1 MSGKTA
7 AEKKIIKG
15 LRAGI
20 LLAAALGILLL
31 LYQPVFAYEG
41 GNTADNPELSVQNP
55 MLSSDTET
63 DAEIS
68 DNGENQTEED
78 ASSGTLTPAGNLT
91 LLDDVG
97 TDQGENSGQQFFT
110 VESKEGNVFYLIID
124 RQGEKQN
131 VYFLNKV
138 DEQDLLSLTKD
149 GSGTE
154 NGETAVPAD
163 SGEVEA
169 LKEELGKVQKELEG
183 IKQNDGDRGGSISP
197 AFLLVPVLLA
207 AVAAAFFLLMLRR
220 KKEEDEL
227 QPDPDEGVEDGSYFS
242 AEDDIDYEEL
252 LSDIEEELPEED
264 EPREKQ
270 KEEGNEE

>member
-1 MSGKTA
+1 MTGKTA

-41 GNTADNPELSVQNP
+41 GNTAYNPELSVQNP

-68 DNGENQTEED
+68 DNGENQTQAD
-78 ASSGTLTPAGNLT
+78 ASSGTLTPEGNLT

-97 TDQGENSGQQFFT
+97 TDQGGNSGQQFYT

-149 GSGTE
+149 RSGTE
-154 NGETAVPAD
+154 NGETAVSAD

-169 LKEELGKVQKELEG
+169 LKEQLGKVQKELEG
-183 IKQNDGDRGGSISP
+183 IKQEDGGQGGSISP

-207 AVAAAFFLLMLRR
+207 AATAAFFLLMLRR

-227 QPDPDEGVEDGSYFS
+227 QPDPDEGAEDGSYFS

-252 LSDIEEELPEED
+252 LSDIEELPEED
-264 EPREKQ
+264 ELREKQ

>member
-1 MSGKTA
+1 MTGKTA

-15 LRAGI
+15 LKAGI
-20 LLAAALGILLL
+20 LLAAALSILLL

-55 MLSSDTET
+55 MISSDTET

-183 IKQNDGDRGGSISP
+183 IKQEDGGRGGSISP

-207 AVAAAFFLLMLRR
+207 AAVAAFFLLMLRR

-227 QPDPDEGVEDGSYFS
+227 QPDPDEGAEDGSYFS

-264 EPREKQ
+264 EPLEKQ
-270 KEEGNEE
+270 KEEGN

>member
-1 MSGKTA
+1 MTGKTA

-68 DNGENQTEED
+68 DNRENQTEED

-183 IKQNDGDRGGSISP
+183 IKQEDGGRGGSISP

-207 AVAAAFFLLMLRR
+207 VAAAAFFLLMLRR

-227 QPDPDEGVEDGSYFS
+227 QPDPDEGAEDGSYFS

-252 LSDIEEELPEED
+252 LSDIEELPEED
-264 EPREKQ
+264 ELREKQ
-270 KEEGNEE
+270 KEEGN

>member
-1 MSGKTA
+1 MTGKTA

-15 LRAGI
+15 LKAGI
-20 LLAAALGILLL
+20 LLAAALSILLL

-55 MLSSDTET
+55 MISSDTET

-68 DNGENQTEED
+68 DNGENQTEQD

-97 TDQGENSGQQFFT
+97 TDQEENSGQQFFT

-149 GSGTE
+149 GSGTG

-183 IKQNDGDRGGSISP
+183 IKQEGGGRGGSISP

-207 AVAAAFFLLMLRR
+207 VAAAAFFLLMLRR

-227 QPDPDEGVEDGSYFS
+227 QPDPDEGAEDGSYFS

-252 LSDIEEELPEED
+252 LSDIEELPEED
-264 EPREKQ
+264 ELREKQ
-270 KEEGNEE
+270 KEEGN

>member
-1 MSGKTA
+1 MTGKTA

-20 LLAAALGILLL
+20 LLAAVLGTLLL

-63 DAEIS
+63 DAEMS
-68 DNGENQTEED
+68 NNGENQTEQD

-97 TDQGENSGQQFFT
+97 TDQEENSGQQFFT

-183 IKQNDGDRGGSISP
+183 IKKEDGGRGGSVSP
-197 AFLLVPVLLA
+197 AFLLGPVLLA
-207 AVAAAFFLLMLRR
+207 AAAAAFFLLMLRR
-220 KKEEDEL
+220 KKVEDEL
-227 QPDPDEGVEDGSYFS
+227 QPDPDEGAEDGSYFS